1 MNKTRIKKISVRIFM
16 VLCALYVIGCSYM
29 FFFQE
34 SFLFHPEPLKSNHRY
49 SFEVPFEEI
58 PIKTADGKILS
69 SVLFKADSSKG
80 LVFYLHGNAGNIQ
93 TMGDM
98 AKDYTDLNYD
108 LFILDYRGFG
118 KSEGELENEDQLFK
132 DVQRAYDNMRKRYGE
147 SNIIVMGYSMGS
159 GIAAELC
166 SHNAPKELMLLAPYY
181 SMVDMMQ
188 SNYPIVPTFLLN
200 YRLETNQNIQ
210 KCRMPI
216 TFFHG
221 NEDEVIP
228 YNSSVRLKK
237 LAKKS
242 DRLITLKGQ
251 LHNGVLENKRFLEE
265 LERLLAD

>member
-1 MNKTRIKKISVRIFM
+1 M
-16 VLCALYVIGCSYM
+16 VLFALYVIGCSYM
-29 FFFQE
+29 YFFQE
-34 SFLFHPEPLKSNHRY
+34 SFLFHPDTLKSNHRY

-58 PIKTADGKILS
+58 PIKTKDGLTLS

-98 AKDYTDLNYD
+98 AKDYTDLHYD
-108 LFILDYRGFG
+108 LFILDYRSFG
-118 KSEGELENEDQLFK
+118 KSEGEIENEVQLFD
-132 DVQRAYDNMRKRYGE
+132 DVQRAYDKMRKRYDE

-166 SHNAPKELMLLAPYY
+166 SHNSPKELMLLAPYY

-188 SNYPIVPTFLLN
+188 AQYPIVPTFLLN
-200 YRLETNQNIQ
+200 YRLETNENIQ

-221 NEDEVIP
+221 TEDDLIP

-251 LHNGVLENKRFLEE
+251 VHKGVLKNPVFLEE
-265 LERLLAD
+265 MTKLLSK